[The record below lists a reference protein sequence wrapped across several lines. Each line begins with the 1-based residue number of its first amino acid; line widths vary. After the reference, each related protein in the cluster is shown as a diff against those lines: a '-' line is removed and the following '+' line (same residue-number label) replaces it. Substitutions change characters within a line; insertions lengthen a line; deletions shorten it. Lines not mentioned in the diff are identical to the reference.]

1 MLSNSWK
8 LAGNS
13 HTKRKW
19 TSKLSEKK
27 WKTKGG
33 KGWKGDT
40 EKEGHVVAGRL
51 VRRAKIKMV
60 QSLIMLQTKLRSN
73 R

>member
-1 MLSNSWK
+1 MK
-8 LAGNS
+8 G
-13 HTKRKW
+13 KW
-19 TSKLSEKK
+19 TSELNEKK

-40 EKEGHVVAGRL
+40 EKQGHIVAGRL

-60 QSLIMLQTKLRSN
+60 VINDAAGQTTQQ
-73 R
+73 